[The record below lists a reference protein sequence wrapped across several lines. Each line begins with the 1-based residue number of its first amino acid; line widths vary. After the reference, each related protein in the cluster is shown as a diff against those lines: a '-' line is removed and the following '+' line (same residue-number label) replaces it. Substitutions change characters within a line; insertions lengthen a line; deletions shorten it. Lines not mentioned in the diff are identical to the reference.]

1 MIFSCYLF
9 SQKTFHCKWDK
20 IFKNGQSKTC
30 GKRSLKFW
38 GGMVCLKQ
46 NIPLQI
52 FLKAV
57 FHEFYLI
64 HSTWSNPLSHMF
76 DRLLFK
82 HMYLITGLG
91 SSLFSLVWKVV
102 AAFITWA
109 VSLNLFPAVF
119 SFFLNQFSAWSS
131 IAFWRPCRSLLNP
144 MYCFSII
151 RTSLSWFFIFDLYI
165 EFDMAVSF

>member
-1 MIFSCYLF
+1 MRRYGL
-9 SQKTFHCKWDK
+9 
-20 IFKNGQSKTC
+20 
-30 GKRSLKFW
+30 
-38 GGMVCLKQ
+38 
-46 NIPLQI
+46 
-52 FLKAV
+52 LKAKHTPSN
-57 FHEFYLI
+57 FFKGCLPWILLDPFYLI
-64 HSTWSNPLSHMF
+64 HPLSQMF

-91 SSLFSLVWKVV
+91 SSLFFLVWKVV